1 MLWARSKKF
10 FLTEA
15 TELELLGKK
24 ELQEN
29 SYQLFFYFTAQ
40 RVQVSDMSMD
50 MTGGTMDMTN
60 TMGENGT
67 DAPTAM
73 DSDDLIPSLQVN
85 MMLLIVNRNLS
96 VMSAVSYRIS

>member
-1 MLWARSKKF
+1 
-10 FLTEA
+10 
-15 TELELLGKK
+15 
-24 ELQEN
+24 
-29 SYQLFFYFTAQ
+29 
-40 RVQVSDMSMD
+40 MSMD
-50 MTGGTMDMTN
+50 MTGATVDMTN

-96 VMSAVSYRIS
+96 VMSAVFSRIS

>member
-1 MLWARSKKF
+1 
-10 FLTEA
+10 
-15 TELELLGKK
+15 
-24 ELQEN
+24 
-29 SYQLFFYFTAQ
+29 
-40 RVQVSDMSMD
+40 MSMD
-50 MTGGTMDMTN
+50 MTGGTVDMTN

>member
-1 MLWARSKKF
+1 
-10 FLTEA
+10 
-15 TELELLGKK
+15 
-24 ELQEN
+24 
-29 SYQLFFYFTAQ
+29 
-40 RVQVSDMSMD
+40 MSMD
-50 MTGGTMDMTN
+50 MTGGTVDMTN

-96 VMSAVSYRIS
+96 VMSAVSSRIS

>member
-1 MLWARSKKF
+1 
-10 FLTEA
+10 
-15 TELELLGKK
+15 
-24 ELQEN
+24 
-29 SYQLFFYFTAQ
+29 
-40 RVQVSDMSMD
+40 MSMD
-50 MTGGTMDMTN
+50 MTGGTVDMTN

-96 VMSAVSYRIS
+96 VMSAVFSRIS